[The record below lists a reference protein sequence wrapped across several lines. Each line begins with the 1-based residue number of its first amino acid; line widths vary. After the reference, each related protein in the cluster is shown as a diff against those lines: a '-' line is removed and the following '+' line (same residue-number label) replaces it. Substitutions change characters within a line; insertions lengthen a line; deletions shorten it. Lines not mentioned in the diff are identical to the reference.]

1 MSDEEV
7 STMLAQL
14 EPKLYRIAGSYLCN
28 HADQQDAVQDCF
40 YKVWLNRN
48 RIEHP
53 EYFGTWVTR
62 IMINICLD
70 ILRKGTTISL
80 SCVPDHMFC
89 KDSMEKLIEYDAL
102 YTALSKT
109 KEEDR
114 RLIQLRYFE
123 GYMMNEISTITQ
135 IPVGTV
141 QSRVYRSLKK
151 IRRYLSA

>member
-7 STMLAQL
+7 SAMLAQL
-14 EPKLYRIAGSYLCN
+14 EPKLYRIAGSYLYSY
-28 HADQQDAVQDCF
+28 ADQQDAVQDCF

-53 EYFGTWVTR
+53 EYFVTWVTR
-62 IMINICLD
+62 IMINTCLD
-70 ILRKGTTISL
+70 MLRKGTTISF
-80 SCVPDHMFC
+80 SCVPDHMLC
-89 KDSMEKLIEYDAL
+89 KESMEKLIEYDAL

-109 KEEDR
+109 EEEDR
-114 RLIQLRYFE
+114 RLIQLRYFD
-123 GYMMNEISTITQ
+123 GYMMNEISMITQ